1 MDKEKKQIEKT
12 AAETKSIGFDY
23 QYYFFLWKLLSLE
36 TGESVGL
43 EVKDDVH
50 TELNNSKQIF
60 YQIKHTIQKKSDGTS
75 TNLSTLDKDFWKTL
89 SNWAKVISDKND
101 GRGRKNQ
108 QLIFLKKTSF
118 VLASNKSSASNN
130 KILKGIADLQIDQK
144 SITKIKTVFKDL
156 SDKTQ
161 NNNIIRYIEDILELQ
176 DDVLNSFLLHV
187 FFELDEDDII
197 QKCKDAIKSDKIPEN
212 RIDDVFSNLDSSIR
226 ADNFIDIKNGK
237 K

>member
-1 MDKEKKQIEKT
+1 MF
-12 AAETKSIGFDY
+12 GCHFHR
-23 QYYFFLWKLLSLE
+23 KLLSLE

-101 GRGRKNQ
+101 GRGKKNQ

-130 KILKGIADLQIDQK
+130 KILKSIADLQIDQK
-144 SITKIKTVFKDL
+144 SITKIKTVFKD
-156 SDKTQ
+156 
-161 NNNIIRYIEDILELQ
+161 
-176 DDVLNSFLLHV
+176 
-187 FFELDEDDII
+187 
-197 QKCKDAIKSDKIPEN
+197 
-212 RIDDVFSNLDSSIR
+212 
-226 ADNFIDIKNGK
+226 
-237 K
+237 